1 MADGRLLFDT
11 KLDTSGFTK
20 GLKGLGGLAKK
31 AMVGVGKA
39 IIGVTA
45 GIAAFGVSAV
55 KTGMEFEAQM
65 SRVQAISGATSEEL
79 EALNKLA
86 IKLGADTAFSAKE
99 AAEGM
104 ENLASAGFNTNEIM
118 DAMPGLLDLAAVSG
132 GDVAMASENAAS
144 ALRAFGL
151 EAGQAGHIADVFAR
165 AAADTNAEV
174 EDMGY
179 AMKYVAPVAKAMG
192 HSLEETA
199 AAIGIMS
206 DAGVKGSQAGTTL
219 RGALSRLAKPTKNM
233 KDVMADLG
241 LSFFDAKGNMKP
253 LAGIISE
260 LERGTKGL
268 TQEQKNQAIVTLFGQ
283 QSLSGML
290 ALIDAG
296 PGKLQELTKSLKES
310 DGAAQEMAKTMQNN
324 LSSQIEQL
332 GGSFETLKIK
342 IFQSVDG
349 PLNSVVGKL
358 TEYVNKMG
366 SAFSGID
373 EDAQKHMNRTGQSF
387 EELGYSAAE
396 AKGGIEGVVMVLGD
410 LLVEALTGLLE
421 AAPSFASVGVSI
433 IQTLVSSITQNIP
446 QITSSIAG
454 LASVMLRGI
463 LEIIPQLLVAG
474 IQIVSS
480 LATSFSTNLPTLIPV
495 FITGLQNIVNA
506 IIENLPQFIIAAGQI
521 IQTLVNGLV
530 QSIPILI
537 PAIIQILM
545 SIGQLIIENLPMLL
559 NAGLQIIMG
568 LANGLIQ
575 ALPTLIPQ
583 VVKILLTI
591 VNFITQNISLII
603 GAAVQIILALVKG
616 LIQALPQ
623 IIPAA
628 LKMIVAVCDAL
639 IENLPLLIDA
649 ALELIMALAQ
659 GLIDS
664 LPYLIE
670 QVPRII
676 NDFTDAL
683 MDKLPM
689 IIATGIK
696 LLIALGVGLIK
707 AIPTLIA
714 NIPQII
720 RAIINSF
727 TLMSFWNLG
736 KNLIT
741 NIGKGITNMTSNI
754 GTTAKN
760 LAKSANEAIKGIFS
774 KGAQIGKELISKIG
788 SGISGML
795 ETIKGTAK
803 TLADGAIN
811 AIKGVFKGAADIGKN
826 LIQGIWNGIGSMTK
840 WIKDKIFG
848 FAKGITSSIKSFFGI
863 KSPSKVM
870 NKEVGKW
877 LPPGIAIGFDDSM
890 PALEKDIKK
899 QMNGLTS
906 QMQKEV
912 EAESTLTAGKIAANS
927 NVYLPNPYDRKQNKD
942 GTTAMVTGDVKT
954 TVELDGRAVG
964 YSTSRY
970 SSEEMVLLKKRKDY

>member
-11 KLDTSGFTK
+11 KLNTSGFTK
-20 GLKGLGGLAKK
+20 GLSGLGGLAKK

-65 SRVQAISGATSEEL
+65 SRVQAISGATGDEL
-79 EALNKLA
+79 KSLNDLA
-86 IKLGADTAFSAKE
+86 IQLGADTAFSAKE

-104 ENLASAGFNTNEIM
+104 ENLASAGFKTNEIM

-132 GDVAMASENAAS
+132 GDIAMASENAAS

-151 EAGQAGHIADVFAR
+151 DAGDAGHVADVFAR
-165 AAADTNAEV
+165 AAADTNAETL
-174 EDMGY
+174 DMGY

-192 HSLEETA
+192 QSIEETA

-206 DAGVKGSQAGTTL
+206 DAGIKGSQAGTTL
-219 RGALSRLAKPTKNM
+219 RGAFSRLVKPTDRM
-233 KDVMADLG
+233 LDVMDDLG
-241 LSFFDAKGNMKP
+241 LSFFDAQGNMKP
-253 LAGIISE
+253 LNGIIAE
-260 LERGTKGL
+260 LQSGTKGL
-268 TQEQKNQAIVTLFGQ
+268 TQEQKNQALVTLFGQ
-283 QSLSGML
+283 NSLSGML
-290 ALIDAG
+290 ALVDAG
-296 PGKLQELTKSLKES
+296 PEKLNELTNSLINS
-310 DGAAQEMAKTMQNN
+310 DGAAKEMAETMQNN
-324 LSSQIEQL
+324 LASKLEQL
-332 GGSFETLKIK
+332 GGSFDTLKIK
-342 IFQSVDG
+342 IFQAVDS
-349 PLNSVVGKL
+349 PLNGIVGKI
-358 TEYVNKMG
+358 TEYVNAMG
-366 SAFSGID
+366 DAFTGID
-373 EDAQKHMNRTGQSF
+373 EKTQQYMDRTKQTA
-387 EELGYSAAE
+387 EDLGYTAAQ
-396 AKGGIEGVVMVLGD
+396 AKGGFEGLVMVLGQM
-410 LLVEALTGLLE
+410 LTDAIIGLANSL
-421 AAPSFASVGVSI
+421 PQIASMGVQI
-433 IQTLVSSITQNIP
+433 VTTLVNSIVQNLP
-446 QITSSIAG
+446 QISASMAS
-454 LASVMLRGI
+454 LATILLSGI
-463 LEIIPQLLVAG
+463 LQILPQLMVAG
-474 IQIVSS
+474 IQIVTS
-480 LATSFSTNLPTLIPV
+480 LATSLATNLPSLIPT
-495 FITGLQNIVNA
+495 FTTGLQNIVNA
-506 IIENLPQFIIAAGQI
+506 IITYLPQFIIAAGQI

-559 NAGLQIIMG
+559 NAGLQIITG

-676 NDFTDAL
+676 NSFTDAL

-696 LLIALGVGLIK
+696 LIIALGKGLIN
-707 AIPTLIA
+707 AIPTLIS

-720 RAIINSF
+720 MAIINAF
-727 TLMSFWNLG
+727 TLSSFLNLG
-736 KNLIT
+736 KSLIT
-741 NIGKGITNMTSNI
+741 KAGEGIKYMTSNI
-754 GTTAKN
+754 GSIAKN
-760 LAKSANEAIKGIFS
+760 LSNSVINAIKGIFT
-774 KGAQIGKELISKIG
+774 KGLSIGKELISKVG
-788 SGISGML
+788 SGISSML
-795 ETIKGTAK
+795 QSLTGIAK
-803 TLADGAIN
+803 SLADGAIN
-811 AIKGVFKGAADIGKN
+811 AIKGVFNGAVDIGKN
-826 LIQGIWNGIGSMTK
+826 LISGIWNGISSMTK
-840 WIKDKIFG
+840 WVKDNIFG

-863 KSPSKVM
+863 KSPSRVM
-870 NKEVGKW
+870 AKEVGKW

-890 PALEKDIKK
+890 PALNKDVKK
-899 QMNGLTS
+899 QLNGLTDR
-906 QMQKEV
+906 MQKEV
-912 EAESTLTAGKIAANS
+912 EAESNLTAGKIAANS
-927 NVYLPNPYDRKQNKD
+927 DVYLPNPYDRKKTED
-942 GTTAMVTGDVKT
+942 GTTAMIIGDVNT
-954 TVELDGRAVG
+954 TVDLDGRAVG

-970 SSEEMVLLKKRKDY
+970 SSEEMVLLKKRMAY